1 MTFAADFK
9 NPHAVPRLT
18 DRQIAQN
25 VSLLEL
31 PEGWTRAD
39 DVKLVEG
46 LFMGLK
52 LMEIGGPMGKT
63 LPQMQA
69 RFLALREAAT
79 GGHPV
84 FTLTAQIALL
94 AAVREAFRNG

>member
-1 MTFAADFK
+1 MTFAAEFR
-9 NPHAVPRLT
+9 NPKAVPGLT
-18 DRQIAQN
+18 DRQIVQN
-25 VSLLEL
+25 VNLLEL

-39 DVKLVEG
+39 DVALMEG

-52 LMEIGGPMGKT
+52 LMEIGAPMGKT
-63 LPQMQA
+63 LAQMQA

-84 FTLTAQIALL
+84 FTLTAQTALL
-94 AAVREAFRNG
+94 NAVREAAK

>member
-9 NPHAVPRLT
+9 NPQAVPRLT

-25 VSLLEL
+25 VNLLEL

-39 DVKLVEG
+39 DVALVEALFRG
-46 LFMGLK
+46 LGLGRVAVE
-52 LMEIGGPMGKT
+52 LGKT
-63 LPQMQA
+63 LAVVQA
-69 RFLALREAAT
+69 RFLELREAAT

-84 FTLTAQIALL
+84 FTLTAQTALL
-94 AAVREAFRNG
+94 AAVREAAK